1 MLKTERKKN
10 IPKHVAFIMDGNRR
24 WAKSKKLPIIEGHR
38 QGIITIKKILRKSI
52 KLNIKYL
59 TFYGFSTENWKRSPR
74 EINDLKELLL
84 FYLESEIENFVK
96 NKINF
101 SFIGDLSKFNNA
113 IKKKLNELTEMTQ
126 KFSNTYFIL
135 ALGYGSRNE
144 IIKAINNC
152 KKDLSEVKI
161 TEKRFSQYLMTKK
174 FPDPDFVIRTSG
186 EMRLSNFLLW
196 QIAYSELYFTKTFW
210 PDFNTNSYNL
220 AIESYIK
227 RKRRFGRDIKY

>member
-1 MLKTERKKN
+1 MLKIERKKK
-10 IPKHVAFIMDGNRR
+10 IPTHVAFIMDGNRR
-24 WAKSKKLPIIEGHR
+24 WAKNKKLPIIEGHR

-152 KKDLSEVKI
+152 KKDFSKVNI
-161 TEKRFSQYLMTKK
+161 TEKRFSQYLMTKN

>member
-24 WAKSKKLPIIEGHR
+24 WAKNKKLPIIEGHR

-227 RKRRFGRDIKY
+227 RKRRFGRDIKQ

>member
-24 WAKSKKLPIIEGHR
+24 WAKNKKLPIIEGHR

-227 RKRRFGRDIKY
+227 RKRRFGRDIK